1 MRLAQRFRRIAIK
14 RPRPTE
20 AAAMTRKPR
29 GFYFATGVSLFLLGL
44 LCSFY
49 LAFPDTLLRQRLVYE
64 LETRLPI
71 QVDLTEATLQPLLTL
86 AGKQMTISL
95 SGQPETLF
103 QIDTFH
109 VGPSWIKLLTGDPGF
124 KGEINSSTGELSFS
138 WQQSGPLAV
147 TGTTLPFDIPLATI
161 PATRFSGNLNTG
173 EVTTTAPLQNETR
186 SQIDINLDQ
195 VVVKGLEALTGNT
208 AGLRLGELSLK
219 VNGQGTS
226 FSIEQLELSGGD
238 LVVSGTGT
246 LMLAVANPQNS
257 RINLNLSIRADK
269 QANPTLAGLLELV
282 GTPQAN
288 GSRKL
293 RMTGTLARPVV
304 K

>member
-1 MRLAQRFRRIAIK
+1 MRLAQRFRRITTK

-20 AAAMTRKPR
+20 AAAMTRKPW
-29 GFYFATGVSLFLLGL
+29 GLYIATGVSLFLLGL

-49 LAFPDTLLRQRLVYE
+49 LAFPDAILRQRLVYE

-71 QVDLTEATLQPLLTL
+71 QVDLAEATLQPLLTL
-86 AGKQMTISL
+86 AGKQMTVRL
-95 SGQPETLF
+95 SGQPEALF
-103 QIDTFH
+103 QLDTFH
-109 VGPSWIKLLTGDPGF
+109 ISPCWSSLLTGDPGLE
-124 KGEINSSTGELSFS
+124 GQINSSTGELSFS
-138 WQQSGPLAV
+138 WQQSGPLAI

-161 PATRFSGNLNTG
+161 PATRFSGNLSTG
-173 EVTTTAPLQNETR
+173 EVTTTAPLQSETR
-186 SQIDINLDQ
+186 SRININLNQ
-195 VVVKGLEALTGNT
+195 VVVKGLEALTGNK

-226 FSIEQLELSGGD
+226 FSIEQFEISGGD

-246 LMLAVANPQNS
+246 LMLAIANPQNS
-257 RINLNLSIRADK
+257 RINLNLSVRAGN
-269 QANPTLAGLLELV
+269 QADPTLAGLLELV

-293 RMTGTLARPVV
+293 RMTGTLARPVI